1 MPSPKNYESCL
12 QSRRARSA
20 GRSNP
25 TPSSL
30 AAPALRALSPHSLPI
45 SRSTRPIKSPTLAA
59 LTLALSIAL
68 SGCVYRGAKIVE
80 GTDLAIG
87 LNVPSTDGTLQ
98 LQLLNYLSGFRLAVA
113 ENAALTVE
121 YSTVASNS
129 YFGVVQTQT
138 SKSISATVQPCE
150 TSPNPSALSATVQP
164 CETSPDPSA
173 LATPQTTSLA
183 SPSP

>member
-1 MPSPKNYESCL
+1 MKTPI

-20 GRSNP
+20 GRSNSP
-25 TPSSL
+25 STP
-30 AAPALRALSPHSLPI
+30 AAPARRALPSPHSLPI
-45 SRSTRPIKSPTLAA
+45 SRSTRLNKSPAPLAALALAA
-59 LTLALSIAL
+59 LTLALS
-68 SGCVYRGAKIVE
+68 GCVYKGAKIVE
-80 GTDLAIG
+80 GSDLAIG

-98 LQLLNYLSGFRLAVA
+98 LQLLNYLSGFRLGVA

-150 TSPNPSALSATVQP
+150 TSPNPSALA
-164 CETSPDPSA
+164 D
-173 LATPQTTSLA
+173 PQTTSLA
-183 SPSP
+183 SPSPNP

>member
-1 MPSPKNYESCL
+1 MKTPI

-20 GRSNP
+20 GRSNSP
-25 TPSSL
+25 STP
-30 AAPALRALSPHSLPI
+30 AAPARRALPSPHSLPI
-45 SRSTRPIKSPTLAA
+45 SRSTRLNKSPAPLAA
-59 LTLALSIAL
+59 LTLALTLAL
-68 SGCVYRGAKIVE
+68 SGCVYKGAKIVE

-150 TSPNPSALSATVQP
+150 TSPNPSALA
-164 CETSPDPSA
+164 D
-173 LATPQTTSLA
+173 PQTTSLA
-183 SPSP
+183 SPNP